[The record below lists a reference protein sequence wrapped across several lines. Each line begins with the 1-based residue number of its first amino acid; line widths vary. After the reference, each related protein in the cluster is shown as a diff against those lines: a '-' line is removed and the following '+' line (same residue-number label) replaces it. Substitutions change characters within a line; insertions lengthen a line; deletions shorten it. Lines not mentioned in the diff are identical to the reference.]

1 MKKILRYLK
10 NKHIYH
16 VLFHSRMMKKHGYR
30 NYLIEIINEEPLLL
44 ISCFRTLISRENET
58 IIHWDNAEIDYILFL
73 FYSTNTTKDSIIARL
88 KNYRY
93 YLELT
98 NQKNISTYHNV
109 NNLINE
115 FENYEQ
121 SLCH

>member
-1 MKKILRYLK
+1 MKFMKFYNTGVI
-10 NKHIYH
+10 
-16 VLFHSRMMKKHGYR
+16 KKHSYR
-30 NYLIEIINEEPLLL
+30 KYLIEIINKEPLLL
-44 ISCFRTLISRENET
+44 MSCFRALKSRENE
-58 IIHWDNAEIDYILFL
+58 IIINWDNMEIDYMLFL
-73 FYSTNTTKDSIIARL
+73 FYSTNVTKDNIIARL
-88 KNYRY
+88 KNYSY

-98 NQKNISTYHNV
+98 NQKNISTYHNI